1 MRRLRLRVCT
11 VWTLAV
17 LGMAMTPVRAE
28 QPLLEEQKPPSG
40 KGLVLS
46 ESQVRYCLA
55 QIIRIDAVRPVLDP
69 YEKAQVDYFNQVVA
83 DYNGRCASY
92 RYRGDTLERE
102 KAPIEA
108 NRVKIEIAARTEY
121 GKRFVTAT
129 PPAKQV
135 SAPRLSAA
143 TTAARPP
150 AETSPAP
157 RPSAD
162 AGGTVRGEA
171 ASAPGL
177 RVASELATAPAVA
190 SSAASDNAPQRE
202 PIPTQETDPIAA
214 PPAALE
220 QQQPLPPESAP
231 TARRPAP
238 GEGDRRASTP
248 STVPPGALSRKT
260 PDRLTTATADKRKSG
275 KMPSAAPASA
285 APSTPPAQSASA
297 TTPTDKPAAIANA
310 QPTADPDNAMERFT
324 QQIQRIGSEVLDERD
339 YPEAARNKNL
349 GGTSLI
355 EVRFATGGYV
365 KSINLSRSSGVLA
378 LDDKALDLARALRF
392 PDVPKELAESE
403 FSVRFPI
410 VFRPR

>member
-1 MRRLRLRVCT
+1 MRRLRVRVCAA
-11 VWTLAV
+11 WTLALLIIV
-17 LGMAMTPVRAE
+17 IFEVRAD
-28 QPLLEEQKPPSG
+28 QALLEEQKPPTG

-129 PPAKQV
+129 PPAKQGT
-135 SAPRLSAA
+135 APRLSAA
-143 TTAARPP
+143 TTAHPP
-150 AETSPAP
+150 AETMPA
-157 RPSAD
+157 RPSAG
-162 AGGTVRGEA
+162 AGGTVRSEA
-171 ASAPGL
+171 TSAPAL
-177 RVASELATAPAVA
+177 RIEPELATPPATA
-190 SSAASDNAPQRE
+190 STARAAANDNAQQRE

-214 PPAALE
+214 PPPTLE

-248 STVPPGALSRKT
+248 STVAPGALPRKT
-260 PDRLTTATADKRKSG
+260 QDHATAAAPDKRKSA
-275 KMPSAAPASA
+275 KTATASA
-285 APSTPPAQSASA
+285 TPTPPATPPAHAAA
-297 TTPTDKPAAIANA
+297 TTPTDKSAVVANA
-310 QPTADPDNAMERFT
+310 QPTADPDDAMERFT

-339 YPEAARNKNL
+339 YPEAARNKNV

-392 PDVPKELAESE
+392 PDVPKELTESE

-410 VFRPR
+410 VFRPH